1 MSVKEKG
8 FTLIELMI
16 TLAVL
21 AILLTV
27 AAPGMFTFIADARS
41 DAQMSAIV
49 SSLQEARTYS
59 LKERRS
65 VTVCGGSV
73 TSAAVPS
80 CDGSWDNGW
89 AVFVENSTTI
99 GTFENADTVIS
110 VHDAIADNFDITKT
124 NGSFISFDG
133 RGWAAS
139 GNGDFKVCE
148 SSNSSEYARQVLVA
162 LSGRVSVQKTGVSCP

>member
-1 MSVKEKG
+1 MSVREKG

-16 TLAVL
+16 TLAVA

-27 AAPGMFTFIADARS
+27 AAPSFFTFIASARS

-49 SSLQEARTYS
+49 TSLQEARTYS

-65 VTVCGGSV
+65 VTVCGGTVS
-73 TSAAVPS
+73 SAAVPS
-80 CDGSWDNGW
+80 CDGAWDNGW
-89 AVFVENSTTI
+89 AVFVENNTTV
-99 GTFENADTVIS
+99 GTYQNADTVIS
-110 VHDAIADNFDITKT
+110 VHEAIADNFNITKT
-124 NGSFISFDG
+124 NGSSISFDG

-148 SSNSSEYARQVLVA
+148 ASNSTTYARQVLVA
-162 LSGRVSVQKTGVSCP
+162 LSGRVSVQKSGVACP